1 MDSQSQFD
9 SIFLSYEKILKRFKK
24 EGIRTKGNKE
34 VTHKDLRRAIQLM
47 NKNHSICRWQS
58 PKIDSRKY
66 FILIE
71 GYYWLCYVCFQNNK
85 KFIDADIDFFEKRS
99 KQYEELLLL
108 ESKNLFEHDITYS
121 QLEIFFNRNIHTINK
136 VINALQRKYNK
147 SFKIEKN
154 NELYITGEGIEILC
168 KEHFKQKYLQI
179 LEKYKMELTE
189 KYIEAGYP
197 YDNFF
202 GKN

>member
-1 MDSQSQFD
+1 M
-9 SIFLSYEKILKRFKK
+9 
-24 EGIRTKGNKE
+24 
-34 VTHKDLRRAIQLM
+34 
-47 NKNHSICRWQS
+47 
-58 PKIDSRKY
+58 
-66 FILIE
+66 
-71 GYYWLCYVCFQNNK
+71 CFQNNK

-108 ESKNLFEHDITYS
+108 ESKNLFDHDIPYS
-121 QLEIFFNRNIHTINK
+121 QLEKFFNRNIHTINK

-147 SFKIEKN
+147 SFKIKKN

-179 LEKYKMELTE
+179 LEKYKMELTK

>member
-9 SIFLSYEKILKRFKK
+9 NIFLSYEKILKRFKK
-24 EGIRTKGNKE
+24 EGIKTKGNKE
-34 VTHKDLRRAIQLM
+34 ITHKDLRRAIQLM

-58 PKIDSRKY
+58 PKVDSRKY

-71 GYYWLCYVCFQNNK
+71 GYYWLSYVCFQSNK
-85 KFIDADIDFFEKRS
+85 KFIDADIDFFEERI
-99 KQYEELLLL
+99 KQYEKLLSL
-108 ESKNLFEHDITYS
+108 ESKNLFDDVPYS
-121 QLEIFFNRNIHTINK
+121 QLEYFFNRNIRTINK
-136 VINALQRKYNK
+136 VINILQKQYNK
-147 SFKIEKN
+147 SFKIKKN
-154 NELYITGEGIEILC
+154 GKLYIKSEGIEILC
-168 KEHFKQKYLQI
+168 KNHFKQKYLQI

-189 KYIEAGYP
+189 KYIESGYP

>member
-24 EGIRTKGNKE
+24 EGIKTKGNKE
-34 VTHKDLRRAIQLM
+34 ITHKDLRRAIQLM

-58 PKIDSRKY
+58 TKVDSRKY

-71 GYYWLCYVCFQNNK
+71 GYYWLALVCFQNDK
-85 KFIDADIDFFEKRS
+85 KFIDADIDFFIERI
-99 KQYEELLLL
+99 KQYEELLSLG
-108 ESKNLFEHDITYS
+108 SKNFFDYDVPYS
-121 QLEIFFNRNIHTINK
+121 QLEDFFNRNIRTINK
-136 VINALQRKYNK
+136 TINVLQKKHNK
-147 SFKIEKN
+147 SFKIKKN
-154 NELYITGEGIEILC
+154 DELYITSEGIEILC

-197 YDNFF
+197 YDHFF